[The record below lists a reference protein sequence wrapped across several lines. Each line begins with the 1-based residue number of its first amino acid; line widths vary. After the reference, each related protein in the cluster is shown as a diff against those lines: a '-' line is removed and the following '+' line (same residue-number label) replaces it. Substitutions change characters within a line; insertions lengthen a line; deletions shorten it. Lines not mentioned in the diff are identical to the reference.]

1 MTFYDDYG
9 IYLKEQGD
17 NEKTIIEFK
26 PFSLSSFMIISQGLY
41 SSTVNIQNDNKTYTL
56 SLNFNHYNL
65 EKILTYTNSENKE
78 YILKE
83 IDKEINVIRKVQL
96 KDKIEFTVLSKLGEL
111 EENEHEKFIPLE
123 VHDIL

>member
-17 NEKTIIEFK
+17 NEETIIEFK
-26 PFSLSSFMIISQGLY
+26 PFTLNSFTIISQGLY
-41 SSTVNIQNDNKTYTL
+41 SSTVNIEDKNITYTL

-65 EKILTYTNSENKE
+65 EKILEYTSKENKE
-78 YILKE
+78 NILKE
-83 IDKEINVIRKVQL
+83 INKEINTIRKVQI

-111 EENEHEKFIPLE
+111 EENEHEKFIPLL
-123 VHDIL
+123 VHDII

>member
-1 MTFYDDYG
+1 MTYYDDYG

-17 NEKTIIEFK
+17 NEETIIEFK

-65 EKILTYTNSENKE
+65 EKILTYTSDENKT
-78 YILKE
+78 YILNE
-83 IDKEINVIRKVQL
+83 IDKKSNVIRKVNL

>member
-17 NEKTIIEFK
+17 NEETIIEFK
-26 PFSLSSFMIISQGLY
+26 PFTLSSFMIISQGLY

-65 EKILTYTNSENKE
+65 EKILTYTSDENKT
-78 YILKE
+78 YILNE
-83 IDKEINVIRKVQL
+83 IDKKSNVIRKVNL